1 MNGGLHIKQESIM
14 GSELNLP
21 RDNEQVHHVIK
32 RELHAEYEEIEQDAH
47 NESMA
52 EDLTVTPDQTNI
64 LDA

>member
-1 MNGGLHIKQESIM
+1 MNGGLHIKQENMMSM
-14 GSELNLP
+14 EHPVS
-21 RDNEQVHHVIK
+21 RDPEQIHHVIK
-32 RELHAEYEEIEQDAH
+32 RELHTEYDEMEHEPQ

>member
-14 GSELNLP
+14 GSEHNVP

-32 RELHAEYEEIEQDAH
+32 RELHSEYEDLEQETQ